1 MTVHIDINC
10 DMGESFGVYSLG
22 ADEEMMKYITAA
34 NIACGW
40 HAGDPSVMDKT
51 VKLAVQHGVQIGS
64 HPGFPDLMGFGRR
77 TMSATPQEIEEF
89 VLYQTGALYAF
100 AKANGAELRHVK
112 SHGALGNMAF
122 VDLEIARAIA
132 RGAARFSK
140 ELIFMALANTPLVT
154 AAQELG
160 LKVALEAY
168 PERAYNDDGT
178 LRSRKLPGASI
189 HDPAVAVQRAVQMV
203 REGTVTSYDG
213 NTVNVKVDS
222 LCIHGDNP
230 MAPQIARALV
240 EALKGAGVEIK
251 PMAQFL

>member
-1 MTVHIDINC
+1 MRVDINC

-22 ADEEMMKYITAA
+22 ADEEMMKFITAA

-40 HAGDPSVMDKT
+40 HAGDPGVMDKT
-51 VKLAVQHGVQIGS
+51 VKLAIQHGVQIGS

-77 TMSATPQEIEEF
+77 TMSATPQEIEDF

-140 ELIFMALANTPLVT
+140 ELIFMALANSPLVT
-154 AAQELG
+154 AAEELG

-189 HDPAVAVQRAVQMV
+189 HDPAVAVHRAVQMV
-203 REGTVTSYDG
+203 KEGTVTSYDG
-213 NTVNVKVDS
+213 STVNLKVDS

>member
-1 MTVHIDINC
+1 MRVDINC
-10 DMGESFGVYSLG
+10 DMGESFGVYTLG

-40 HAGDPSVMDKT
+40 HAGDPLVMDKT

-77 TMSATPQEIEEF
+77 TMSATPQEIEEY

-100 AKANGAELRHVK
+100 TKANGAELRHVK

-122 VDLEIARAIA
+122 VDLDVARAIA
-132 RGAARFSK
+132 KGAARFSK
-140 ELIFMALANTPLVT
+140 ELIFMALANSPLVT

-203 REGTVTSYDG
+203 KEGTVTSYDG
-213 NTVNVKVDS
+213 NIVNVKVDS

>member
-1 MTVHIDINC
+1 MRVDINC

-22 ADEEMMKYITAA
+22 ADEQMMKYITAA

-77 TMSATPQEIEEF
+77 TMSATPQEIEEY

-132 RGAARFSK
+132 RGAARFS
-140 ELIFMALANTPLVT
+140 
-154 AAQELG
+154 
-160 LKVALEAY
+160 
-168 PERAYNDDGT
+168 
-178 LRSRKLPGASI
+178 
-189 HDPAVAVQRAVQMV
+189 
-203 REGTVTSYDG
+203 
-213 NTVNVKVDS
+213 
-222 LCIHGDNP
+222 
-230 MAPQIARALV
+230 
-240 EALKGAGVEIK
+240 
-251 PMAQFL
+251 